1 MNTSLY
7 TTASRT
13 AVAMTAPQ
21 GAVVQ
26 MASDSTV
33 TGSDSAVYCTLY
45 YQSKLY
51 YALYSDVSSGVM
63 NDTQLAAYVLQLWNS
78 TMNDKFY
85 NDGTL
90 VGDVRVYAMQLGLYV
105 LGYYTG
111 RAGRHLRRCQRGGG
125 EELPAAQKLDRDG
138 VMGVNT
144 WAAMAQSG
152 QAGIPTAPLI
162 PA

>member
-1 MNTSLY
+1 M
-7 TTASRT
+7 
-13 AVAMTAPQ
+13 P
-21 GAVVQ
+21 
-26 MASDSTV
+26 
-33 TGSDSAVYCTLY
+33 
-45 YQSKLY
+45 
-51 YALYSDVSSGVM
+51 LYSDVSSGVM

-111 RAGRHLRRCQRGGG
+111 ALDGTYGAASEAAVKNFQR
-125 EELPAAQKLDRDG
+125 AQKLDRDG

-144 WAAMAQSG
+144 WAAMANLAKQVSNG
-152 QAGIPTAPLI
+152 SVI